1 MMGTFLYGYE
11 KNSCKKL
18 EQDDGG
24 MEGLGEG
31 NNELEEYEET
41 SLHRHENGMEREV
54 VGSKPT
60 LDA

>member
-1 MMGTFLYGYE
+1 MGTFLYGYE

-31 NNELEEYEET
+31 NNELEEYEGN
-41 SLHRHENGMEREV
+41 L
-54 VGSKPT
+54 
-60 LDA
+60 LA